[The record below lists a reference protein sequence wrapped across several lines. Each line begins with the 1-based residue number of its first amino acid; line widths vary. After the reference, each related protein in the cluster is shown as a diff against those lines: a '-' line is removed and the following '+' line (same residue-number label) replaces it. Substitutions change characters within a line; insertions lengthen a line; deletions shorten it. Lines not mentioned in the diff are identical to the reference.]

1 MVASSVPEVPAEKD
15 PPVPRPNSQTP
26 RHRPLHRPTVY
37 ARTLPSFDDVLLL
50 LLLLLLLRVVLSVA
64 DDDDDDDDDASS
76 LSSSDFDPPLLL
88 KSGIADEDE

>member
-37 ARTLPSFDDVLLL
+37 SRTLPSFDDVLLL

-64 DDDDDDDDDASS
+64 DDDDDDDDASS

-88 KSGIADEDE
+88 KSGADEDE

>member
-37 ARTLPSFDDVLLL
+37 SRTLPSFDDVLL
-50 LLLLLLLRVVLSVA
+50 RVVVSVA
-64 DDDDDDDDDASS
+64 DDDDASS
-76 LSSSDFDPPLLL
+76 LSSFDFDPPLL
-88 KSGIADEDE
+88 KSDEDEDY

>member
-37 ARTLPSFDDVLLL
+37 SRTLPSFDDVLL

-88 KSGIADEDE
+88 KSGADEDE